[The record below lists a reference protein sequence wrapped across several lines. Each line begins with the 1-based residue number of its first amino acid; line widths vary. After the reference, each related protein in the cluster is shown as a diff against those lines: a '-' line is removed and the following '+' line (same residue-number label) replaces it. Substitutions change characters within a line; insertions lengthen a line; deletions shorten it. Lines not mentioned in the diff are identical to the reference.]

1 MTVLIITQKLP
12 GMDLILG
19 PVEQLLPLPNTTH
32 HPMSEKGEDTPCD
45 LQNER
50 EVSEK
55 GGG

>member
-19 PVEQLLPLPNTTH
+19 PVEQLLPLANTTH
-32 HPMSEKGEDTPCD
+32 HLMSEKSEDAPCD

>member
-19 PVEQLLPLPNTTH
+19 PVEQLLPLANTTH
-32 HPMSEKGEDTPCD
+32 HFMSEKSEDAPCD

-55 GGG
+55 GGS